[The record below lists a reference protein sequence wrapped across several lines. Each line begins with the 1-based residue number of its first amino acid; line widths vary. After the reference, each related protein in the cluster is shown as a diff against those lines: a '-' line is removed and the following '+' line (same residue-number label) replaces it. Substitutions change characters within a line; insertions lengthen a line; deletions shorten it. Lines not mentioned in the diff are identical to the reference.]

1 MANIIKRT
9 NEGTS
14 AVELDPV
21 RVMREML
28 RWDPFREM
36 APIFG
41 GVERNSFMPHFDV
54 TENKDSY
61 SFKADLPGV
70 KEGDID
76 ITLNGRQL
84 TIAGQREVENAE
96 NSDTYYTYER
106 QFGTFSRTFTLPETA
121 DLEHVKTALEGG
133 VLTLVIPKKAE
144 AQAKKIPVSSSATK
158 S

>member
-14 AVELDPV
+14 AVDLDPV

-36 APIFG
+36 APMFG
-41 GVERNSFMPHFDV
+41 GVERNTFMPHFDV

-61 SFKADLPGV
+61 LFKADLPGV

-84 TIAGQREVENAE
+84 TIAQWLAYVAGY
-96 NSDTYYTYER
+96 D
-106 QFGTFSRTFTLPETA
+106 FGPVAPSRLVLHHTFVPTRRIVAMSFCEPR
-121 DLEHVKTALEGG
+121 
-133 VLTLVIPKKAE
+133 
-144 AQAKKIPVSSSATK
+144 S
-158 S
+158 

>member
-9 NEGTS
+9 NEGT
-14 AVELDPV
+14 AVDLDPV

-41 GVERNSFMPHFDV
+41 GVERNSFVPHFDV

-61 SFKADLPGV
+61 LFKADLPGV

-84 TIAGQREVENAE
+84 TIAGQREVENEE
-96 NSDTYYTYER
+96 NSDKYYTYER

-121 DLEHVKTALEGG
+121 DLEAVKTALEGG

-144 AQAKKIPVSSSATK
+144 AQAKKIPVSSSAAK